1 MTSSKSNSWCRRAT
15 LALIVGVGVLVSLA
29 DVASAGRKRLVVL
42 EFEGDKAEKF
52 QADLIKL
59 LKKSHTVVST
69 DKWSSAADEM
79 SAAKVTDKNIKK
91 VAKKLKVDGVLS
103 GTVEKRRDEYILRI
117 KLRAGSS
124 GQLVGS
130 QVNIKAEGAK
140 LDSSAQQDLK
150 DELFEA
156 IEGLEANRGGG
167 GDEEEEVVEEKP
179 AKKGFGK
186 KVEEEEV
193 VEEKPAKKGFGKKA
207 EPEAED
213 EKPVKVVEAKPAKKV
228 VKADEAEEEED
239 PLPKKQ
245 QAKKQQVAA
254 REDDEEES
262 VEEEAE
268 PRGSSNATLNHS
280 PAHRAIDFTFGLS
293 FTMRRMAFTF
303 DPNRTSKPPGYKG
316 TPVAGAVVDLAVYP
330 LSLSHNSTGVLTN
343 IGLTAF
349 YDKVLLINSEGPMG
363 DKLKTSQSRYAFG
376 AIYRHP
382 LGKGPTAPVVGGGIR
397 YGQQSFTIEGD
408 AGIPNVNYT
417 IIDPHVFFK
426 FPLSTKLVFNV
437 DFGYMLITNTGGI
450 QRADEFGAAKVA
462 GVEGELT
469 ADYMLTGNI
478 FARAG
483 VRFDTIGFQFKGT
496 GTKAMDG
503 AVGGARDT
511 YIGAAVTGGYVF

>member
-15 LALIVGVGVLVSLA
+15 LAVIVGVSVLIGLA

-42 EFEGDKAEKF
+42 DFEGDNAEKL
-52 QADLIKL
+52 QADLVKL
-59 LKKSHTVVST
+59 LKKTHTVVAT
-69 DKWSSAADEM
+69 DKWTSAADEL
-79 SAAKVTDKNIKK
+79 SASKVTDKNVKK
-91 VAKKLKVDGVLS
+91 VAKKLKIDGVLP

-117 KLRAGSS
+117 KLRS
-124 GQLVGS
+124 GASGELVGS
-130 QVNIKAEGAK
+130 QVNVKARGTK

-150 DELFEA
+150 DELFES
-156 IEGLEANRGGG
+156 IETLEANRGGGGG

-186 KVEEEEV
+186 KAEPEV

-207 EPEAED
+207 EPAIEE

-228 VKADEAEEEED
+228 VKAAEEED
-239 PLPKKQ
+239 PLPKK
-245 QAKKQQVAA
+245 KQVAA
-254 REDDEEES
+254 RDDDEEES

-268 PRGSSNATLNHS
+268 PRGSSNTTLNHS
-280 PAHRAIDFTFGLS
+280 PGRRAIDFTAGLS
-293 FTMRRMAFTF
+293 FTMRRMAFTY

-330 LSLSHNSTGVLTN
+330 LSLAHNSTSVLTN
-343 IGLTAF
+343 IGVTAF
-349 YDKVLLINSEGPMG
+349 YDKVLVINSKDPMG
-363 DKLKTSQSRYAFG
+363 NELKSSQARYAFG

-382 LGKGPTAPVVGGGIR
+382 LGKGATAPVVGGGIR
-397 YGQQSFTIEGD
+397 YGQQSFTIDGN
-408 AGIPNVNYT
+408 AGIPNVSYT

-426 FPLSTKLVFNV
+426 LPLSTKLVVNA
-437 DFGYMLITNTGGI
+437 DFGYMLITNTGNI
-450 QRADEFGAAKVA
+450 QRADQYGAAKVA

-483 VRFDTIGFQFKGT
+483 VRFHTVGFQFKGT
-496 GTKAMDG
+496 GAKAMEG